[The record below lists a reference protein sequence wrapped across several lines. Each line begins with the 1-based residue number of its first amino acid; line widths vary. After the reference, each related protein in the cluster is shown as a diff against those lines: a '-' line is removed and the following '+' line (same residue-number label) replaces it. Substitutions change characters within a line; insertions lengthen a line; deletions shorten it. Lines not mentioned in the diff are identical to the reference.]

1 MNGGQGARAGTAAPT
16 QKSRKGME
24 IPVSK
29 HRDLMDAFCKIVQ
42 PVKKP

>member
-1 MNGGQGARAGTAAPT
+1 
-16 QKSRKGME
+16 ME